1 MPAEMSH
8 EGSRKLGLSKRFSHE
23 NTQVRIEG
31 VQLLAPGD
39 DVLKSTLKTR
49 KNHQDEPAVSRRRWL
64 GTGRRTLRSALIL
77 APLCALAFAASC
89 GGGSHP
95 SNDQAAKPAGPSYPP
110 AVDEVAKKLLGTE
123 TEVILYGDLAKNGK
137 QEALLLNRIKKPPDN
152 IVPGILVT
160 RAAIVEDEGGDSWKE
175 VLLCDEHLKNPK
187 GFLGGIPLAEVSGWR
202 IQTEQDPVKGL
213 TLYFTPLQKPTGG
226 NTLPIGV
233 RWNPEVKRY
242 QSLDRNFEN
251 FLTEVSSLEPVN
263 EMP

>member
-1 MPAEMSH
+1 M
-8 EGSRKLGLSKRFSHE
+8 
-23 NTQVRIEG
+23 
-31 VQLLAPGD
+31 
-39 DVLKSTLKTR
+39 LKSTLKIR

-64 GTGRRTLRSALIL
+64 GTGGRTLRSALIL
-77 APLCALAFAASC
+77 APLCALAFVASC

-95 SNDQAAKPAGPSYPP
+95 STDQAAKPAGPTYPQ
-110 AVDEVAKKLLGTE
+110 AVAGVAHKLLGIE
-123 TEVILYGDLAKNGK
+123 KEVILYGDLAKNGK